1 MTSTSWI
8 QQLATITAA
17 GESAVLV
24 TVAEHKGST
33 PREAGAKMIVTT
45 EQCYDTIGGGHL
57 EHKAIKHARLLLA
70 NRAQRSQIEHFALGA
85 SLGQCCGGAI
95 TLLFEPINPPALT
108 VAIFGAGHVAKALV
122 PIIGHLPCQVRWI
135 DSREHEFPSVMPSNT
150 QPIISE
156 QPTDDVQ
163 DLPPN
168 SYVLVMT
175 HNHQLDQAIV
185 ETVLA
190 RKDAL
195 HLGMIGSDTKRR
207 KCEHRLRHKGFTE
220 QEIMQLTCPI
230 GLTSISGK
238 LPGEIAVSVAAH
250 LIQTYQQQVATACKQ
265 GTQNTSNHAEIHH
278 LG

>member
-33 PREAGAKMIVTT
+33 PREAGAKMIVTS

-135 DSREHEFPSVMPSNT
+135 DSREHEFPSSIPSNT

-156 QPTDDVQ
+156 QLTDDVQ

-185 ETVLA
+185 EAVLA

-265 GTQNTSNHAEIHH
+265 GTQNTSSHAEIHH

>member
-108 VAIFGAGHVAKALV
+108 VAIFGAGHIAKALV

-135 DSREHEFPSVMPSNT
+135 DSREHEFPSIIPSNT

-156 QPTDDVQ
+156 QLTDDVQ

-175 HNHQLDQAIV
+175 HSHQLDQAIV

-265 GTQNTSNHAEIHH
+265 GTQNTSSHAEIHH